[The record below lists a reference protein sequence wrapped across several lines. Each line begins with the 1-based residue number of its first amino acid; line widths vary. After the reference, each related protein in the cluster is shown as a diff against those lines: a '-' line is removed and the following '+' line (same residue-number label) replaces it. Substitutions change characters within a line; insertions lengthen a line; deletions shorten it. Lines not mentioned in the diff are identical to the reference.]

1 MSRRALLAVAAAIA
15 AGALL
20 ALAAS
25 SGPVRVWSVPADD
38 VPPVTAEARTDPQ
51 APPPTTLVPTDGRDG
66 GRLPTDNIIIQV
78 FAVLL
83 AIGTLAA
90 LVVAVRLMHDVELPQ
105 LFGRRR
111 RRVARHAPLP
121 EFPAPPLAVDA
132 VAARAALRQG
142 DPRNA
147 IVACWM
153 QLERDAADA
162 GLPRH
167 DAETSQEYVERVV
180 VAASVDGAPIGELA
194 ALYREA
200 RFSRHP
206 LTDGHLTRAADALE
220 RVVAALEARTGVD
233 A

>member
-1 MSRRALLAVAAAIA
+1 VTRRALLAVAAAIVA
-15 AGALL
+15 VVLL

-38 VPPVTAEARTDPQ
+38 ATPVTAEARLDST
-51 APPPTTLVPTDGRDG
+51 APPPTTVVPGRGSDDD
-66 GRLPTDNIIIQV
+66 RPPTDNIIIQV

-90 LVVAVRLMHDVELPQ
+90 LVVAVRLMHDIDLPQ

-132 VAARAALRQG
+132 GAARAALRQG

-153 QLERDAADA
+153 QLERDAAAA

-180 VAASVDGAPIGELA
+180 AAASVDGAPIGALA

-206 LTDGHLTRAADALE
+206 LTDGHVARAADALE
-220 RVVAALEARTGVD
+220 RVVAALD
-233 A
+233 APIGSDA

>member
-1 MSRRALLAVAAAIA
+1 MATAIA
-15 AGALL
+15 AVALL

-38 VPPVTAEARTDPQ
+38 ATPVTAEARIDSQ
-51 APPPTTLVPTDGRDG
+51 APPPTTVAPVGGSDD

-83 AIGTLAA
+83 AVGTLIA
-90 LVVAVRLMHDVELPQ
+90 LVVAVRLMHDIDLPQ

-121 EFPAPPLAVDA
+121 EFAAPPLAVDA
-132 VAARAALRQG
+132 VAARAALRRQG

-153 QLERDAADA
+153 QLERDAAAA

-180 VAASVDGAPIGELA
+180 AAASVGAAPIGELA

-220 RVVAALEARTGVD
+220 RVVAALDARAGVD